1 MAKKQEGFSLIELLI
16 VVAIIL
22 IMAAIAIPNYMRS
35 RLVANESSAAQSLR
49 TINTATITYSTTY
62 PTQGFPPTLAALGGA
77 VPCTATA
84 VTACLLDDVLSLGTK
99 SGYGFVF
106 TGDGFTPSVSYNL
119 TATPFSLGWSGQ
131 RQFCTDQTS
140 VIRFDP
146 SGAGCTAASTPIQ

>member
-1 MAKKQEGFSLIELLI
+1 MAKRQRGFSLIELLI

-49 TINTATITYSTTY
+49 TINTASITYSTTY
-62 PTQGFPPTLAALGGA
+62 QAQGFPATLAVLGG
-77 VPCTATA
+77 VNPCVATPATA
-84 VTACLLDDVLSLGTK
+84 CILDNVLALGTK

-106 TGDGFTPSVSYNL
+106 VGDGMTPSVAYTV
-119 TATPFSLGWSGQ
+119 TATPQAIGWSGQ

-146 SGAGCTAASTPIQ
+146 SGAGCTGASAPIQ